1 MFSDLFI
8 HEVKVKRDIAE
19 DESYVFELPA
29 VKYLCNKGSLGF
41 NNKVT
46 FFVGENGTGKSTL
59 LEAIAVAYGFNAEGG
74 SRNFNFSTASTHSDL
89 YRYLT
94 ICKGIKR
101 PSDGFFLRA
110 ESFYNVASEVDR
122 LDEIQLLIS
131 SYGGRSLHGQS
142 HGESFLSLVSNRFG
156 GNGIYI
162 LDEPEAAL
170 SPSRQLSLMIEID
183 SLVKKNSQFII
194 ATHSPILLAFPNAD
208 IFVLSEEGI
217 TLTPYEN
224 TEHFILTK
232 RFLNDHE
239 KMVKYLLEG

>member
-1 MFSDLFI
+1 M
-8 HEVKVKRDIAE
+8 
-19 DESYVFELPA
+19 
-29 VKYLCNKGSLGF
+29 
-41 NNKVT
+41 
-46 FFVGENGTGKSTL
+46 

-122 LDEIQLLIS
+122 LDEIQPLIS

>member
-1 MFSDLFI
+1 MFNDLFI
-8 HEVKVKRDIAE
+8 YEVKVKRDIAE
-19 DESYVFELPA
+19 DESYVFGLPA
-29 VKYLCNKGSLGF
+29 IKYLYNKGSLEF

-46 FFVGENGTGKSTL
+46 FFVGEIGTGKSTL

-74 SRNFNFSTASTHSDL
+74 SRNFNFSTASTHSEL

-110 ESFYNVASEVDR
+110 ESFYNIASEVDR
-122 LDEIQLLIS
+122 LDEIQPLIS
-131 SYGGRSLHGQS
+131 SYAGRSLHGQS
-142 HGESFLSLVSNRFG
+142 HGESFLALVSNRFG

-170 SPSRQLSLMIEID
+170 SPSSQLSLMIEIN

-194 ATHSPILLAFPNAD
+194 VTHSPILLAFPNAD

-224 TEHFILTK
+224 TENFILTK

>member
-1 MFSDLFI
+1 M
-8 HEVKVKRDIAE
+8 
-19 DESYVFELPA
+19 
-29 VKYLCNKGSLGF
+29 
-41 NNKVT
+41 
-46 FFVGENGTGKSTL
+46 

-74 SRNFNFSTASTHSDL
+74 SRGLWFFTASTHSEL

-110 ESFYNVASEVDR
+110 ESFYNIASEVDR
-122 LDEIQLLIS
+122 LDEIQPLIS
-131 SYGGRSLHGQS
+131 SYAGRFQHGQS
-142 HGESFLSLVSNRFG
+142 HGESFLALVSNRFG

-170 SPSRQLSLMIEID
+170 SPSSQLSLMIEIN
-183 SLVKKNSQFII
+183 SLRAGKKNSQFII
-194 ATHSPILLAFPNAD
+194 VTHSPILLAFPNAD

-224 TEHFILTK
+224 TENFILTK

>member
-1 MFSDLFI
+1 M
-8 HEVKVKRDIAE
+8 
-19 DESYVFELPA
+19 
-29 VKYLCNKGSLGF
+29 
-41 NNKVT
+41 
-46 FFVGENGTGKSTL
+46 
-59 LEAIAVAYGFNAEGG
+59 
-74 SRNFNFSTASTHSDL
+74 
-89 YRYLT
+89 
-94 ICKGIKR
+94 
-101 PSDGFFLRA
+101 
-110 ESFYNVASEVDR
+110 
-122 LDEIQLLIS
+122 
-131 SYGGRSLHGQS
+131 
-142 HGESFLSLVSNRFG
+142 
-156 GNGIYI
+156 
-162 LDEPEAAL
+162 